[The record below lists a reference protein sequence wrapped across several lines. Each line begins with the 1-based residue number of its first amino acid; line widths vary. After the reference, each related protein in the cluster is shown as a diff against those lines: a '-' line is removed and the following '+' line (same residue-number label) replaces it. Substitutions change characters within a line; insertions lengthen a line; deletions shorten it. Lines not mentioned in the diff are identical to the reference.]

1 VIVNQDIETL
11 DLASNEIIKVIPPPV
26 VVEELV
32 KKHSIKGKPKF
43 DLSINTEEESKLQEQ
58 AK

>member
-1 VIVNQDIETL
+1 VNQDIETL

-26 VVEELV
+26 VEELV
-32 KKHSIKGKPKF
+32 KKPSLKGKPKF

-58 AK
+58 PR